1 MKKVRPFFF
10 LIAAIVLSAP
20 LCARAEELTLK
31 FREHD
36 VLPQEI
42 RTFLSV
48 SGDISYDTVD
58 AIRNGITAKIFIT
71 FEISSSAR
79 FIGKSGTNYHEKT
92 ETFNISYDVWENKF
106 VILDNKRRDS
116 YLVPS
121 PWGIVETI
129 NTVIN
134 PLSMDIS
141 RIEPADHLYMR
152 AKIRIQTIRLF
163 PPFGI
168 FLLFFD
174 PWNFDSGWVFT
185 EVAVRDTR

>member
-1 MKKVRPFFF
+1 MKNARAFFF
-10 LIAAIVLSAP
+10 FISIILLFTPLSTW
-20 LCARAEELTLK
+20 AEELTLQ
-31 FREHD
+31 FMEHE
-36 VLPQEI
+36 VLVPEI
-42 RTFLSV
+42 KTSLSV
-48 SGDISYDTVD
+48 SGNISYDTVD
-58 AIRNGITAKIFIT
+58 AIRNGISAKFLIT
-71 FEISSSAR
+71 FQISRSPR
-79 FIGKSGTNYHEKT
+79 FIGKSRTTYAEKT

-116 YLVPS
+116 YFAPN

-129 NTVIN
+129 NLAIN

-141 RIEPADHLYMR
+141 RMDTANQLYMR

-174 PWNFDSGWVFT
+174 PWNYDSGWIFT
-185 EVAVRDTR
+185 EVTVRQSQ